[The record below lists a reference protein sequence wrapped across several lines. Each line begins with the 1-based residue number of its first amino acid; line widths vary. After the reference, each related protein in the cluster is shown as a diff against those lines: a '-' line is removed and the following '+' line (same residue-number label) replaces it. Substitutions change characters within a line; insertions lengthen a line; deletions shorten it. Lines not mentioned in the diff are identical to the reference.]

1 MNRRGLNGRRWVQF
15 GLVVAISLL
24 LMGGLGVCL
33 TQQSLGTDPEPAIT
47 PVATFY
53 MPLITHESERLPHA
67 GRVIS
72 VPVEHVVALSS
83 WGPDHAAAFAPDG
96 SGVFG
101 DAGDWLSVGIAPND
115 FGGTYLSRSYLE
127 VRVPA
132 IDGQVVSAT
141 LNLVPCTAWDTLH
154 APLPPATV
162 TLHAGAWPNTLAATR
177 LTDLWGAW
185 RAPVLGQ
192 LTTAYDAPCWDSVTE
207 TWAWRAI
214 PLPLDALLSGR
225 VLRLVVR
232 DGEDQVDL
240 RAAYM
245 HGSRSVYHPPAA
257 GSAYVELWLE
267 VAE

>member
-1 MNRRGLNGRRWVQF
+1 VRGVAVRRGVRLA
-15 GLVVAISLL
+15 VVGALSLL
-24 LMGGLGVCL
+24 LFWGLGACL
-33 TQQSLGTDPEPAIT
+33 TRPVQGTDPAPGNIPT
-47 PVATFY
+47 ATAY
-53 MPLITHESERLPHA
+53 LPLITHSVVSAPLASVH
-67 GRVIS
+67 VIT

-127 VRVPA
+127 VLVPA
-132 IDGQVVSAT
+132 FEGQVVSAT

-154 APLPPATV
+154 PPLPPATV
-162 TLHAGAWPNTLAATR
+162 TLHAGAWSNTLAATR

-185 RAPVLGQ
+185 TAPVLGQ
-192 LTTAYDAPCWDSVTE
+192 LMTAYDAPCWDSVTE
-207 TWAWRAI
+207 TWAWRAV

-240 RAAYM
+240 RAAYA